1 MKAQRDGNAG
11 MPKLLTGGG
20 GGHSETPV
28 SRVIAILKAMTP
40 ASWEADRDRAMRILQ
55 EAG

>member
-1 MKAQRDGNAG
+1 MRDGNAG

-20 GGHSETPV
+20 GGHPETPV

-40 ASWEADRDRAMRILQ
+40 PSWEADRAVN
-55 EAG
+55 